1 MKEVNQAAKIGNL
14 YSPPISIKDGIPTA
28 ISFSDIRE
36 PSAYHLKDKL
46 ATTDISFREDVN

>member
-14 YSPPISIKDGIPTA
+14 YSPPISIKDGIPIA
-28 ISFSDIRE
+28 IAFSDIRE

-46 ATTDISFREDVN
+46 ATTDISFR